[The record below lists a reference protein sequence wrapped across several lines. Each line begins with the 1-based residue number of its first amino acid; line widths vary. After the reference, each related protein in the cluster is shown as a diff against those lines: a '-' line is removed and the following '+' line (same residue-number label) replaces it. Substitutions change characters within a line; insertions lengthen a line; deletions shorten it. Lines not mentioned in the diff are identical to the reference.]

1 MGFFTSD
8 DLIDLEQWAVD
19 AQCLRG
25 TADLR
30 LEEPEIS
37 PNLKTFL
44 RYTWG
49 PQWEFKFVQPSGEVL
64 ICQLGDYLAGY
75 NLLSSFNHCPGK
87 AGAVGAARRVRRV
100 SGTTGHS
107 GPLSG
112 RRSFSAGD
120 PSVCFVP
127 GGGGKNLGVA

>member
-64 ICQLGDYLAGY
+64 ICQLRAYLAGH
-75 NLLSSFNHCPGK
+75 NLLTSFNRQQSLRLFP
-87 AGAVGAARRVRRV
+87 A
-100 SGTTGHS
+100 
-107 GPLSG
+107 
-112 RRSFSAGD
+112 
-120 PSVCFVP
+120 
-127 GGGGKNLGVA
+127 